1 MDLTNME
8 DFDIILEAIKRR
20 IHGKINQLI
29 KDDDFRPVQ
38 GLRMAL
44 KIVDDVE
51 KILVDLE
58 KNDG

>member
-1 MDLTNME
+1 ME